1 MNRINGGALGARNLQ
16 SMLANTYDKKGKN
29 IDGFEL
35 DKNLSGK
42 RTKVWY
48 NPETNQS
55 VVGHRGTANAKD
67 WITDARM
74 AYGNETNNRF
84 KHAKK
89 IQKKAEAKY
98 GQENIST
105 IGHSLGGRLAE
116 KYGKNTNEVIT
127 VNKAVIPKTMF
138 DKVQS
143 NQYDVRSSRDVVS
156 ALPQRNKKL
165 STIKAD
171 SWNPLTEHKTEV
183 LLREPD
189 KVYGKKPLQGSG
201 FYDSEIFMNHDPLVQ
216 QRLND
221 YLNQL
226 RDNGNRYPELY
237 RDLMINRRVMAG
249 NPKSNDLIRYNQLYS
264 DFENNKSKINQSK

>member
-1 MNRINGGALGARNLQ
+1 MTTLNGGALGARNLQ

-29 IDGFEL
+29 IDGFEI

-55 VVGHRGTANAKD
+55 VVGHRGTANTRD

-84 KHAKK
+84 KHAKR

-116 KYGKNTNEVIT
+116 KYGKKTNEVIT
-127 VNKAVIPKTMF
+127 VNKAVIPKTF
-138 DKVQS
+138 LDRVPK

-156 ALPQRNKKL
+156 ALPQVNKNKH
-165 STIKAD
+165 TIQAE

-189 KVYGKKPLQGSG
+189 RVYGKQKLQGSG
-201 FYDSEIFMNHDPLVQ
+201 FNDSEIFINHDPIVQ

-226 RDNGNRYPELY
+226 RDNGNKYPELY

-249 NPKSNDLIRYNQLYS
+249 APKSNDLLRYNELYF
-264 DFENNKSKINQSK
+264 DFVNNKSKMNQSK